1 MALSDDHKAAMA
13 DGRRESRAI
22 NTYLKALDTPR
33 RRGPRPTPERL
44 AALREQAEN
53 ETNPLKKV
61 ELIQRAMDAEQ
72 KLAETPADMAELE
85 KGFAKYAKAFSERKG
100 ITYAAWRELGVP
112 AKALKAA
119 GISRGA

>member
-44 AALREQAEN
+44 AALREQAET
-53 ETNPLKKV
+53 ESNPLKRV
-61 ELIQRAMDAEQ
+61 ELIQKAMDAAK
-72 KLAETPADMAELE
+72 KLEESPADLAELE
-85 KGFAKYAKAFSERKG
+85 AGFAKYARAFSDRKG

-112 AKALKAA
+112 AKTLKAA
-119 GISRGA
+119 GISRGL